1 MDSSLKNLEKRLEQL
16 TPRGMSD
23 EGLSRCE
30 ALFDQFASEELQQEV
45 SSSPV
50 GWSWKVTSIA
60 AAIVLCIGLTSG
72 WWLGQGGEV
81 APAQSSGADEHL
93 FELIG
98 ERSWMQM
105 DGSSEMTLSS
115 AGEVLEVAT
124 ELDISEETI
133 LHRESG
139 NYITLRVLTRQPVER
154 VTDQF

>member
-30 ALFDQFASEELQQEV
+30 ALFDQLASEEVTEEIHR
-45 SSSPV
+45 SPI

-60 AAIVLCIGLTSG
+60 AAVVLCIGLTSG
-72 WWLGQGGEV
+72 WWLGQGREV
-81 APAQSSGADEHL
+81 SPAVSGVVDQPS
-93 FELIG
+93 FELVG
-98 ERSWMQM
+98 ERAWMQM
-105 DGSSEMTLSS
+105 DGSSEMMLSS

-124 ELDISEETI
+124 ELDVSEETV

-139 NYITLRVLTRQPVER
+139 NYITLRVLTRQSVER